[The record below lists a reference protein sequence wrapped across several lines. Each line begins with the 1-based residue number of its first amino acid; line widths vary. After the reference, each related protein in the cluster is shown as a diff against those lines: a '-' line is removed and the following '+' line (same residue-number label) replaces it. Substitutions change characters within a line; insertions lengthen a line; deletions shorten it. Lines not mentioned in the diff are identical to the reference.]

1 MKLYYYPALVI
12 ILLLFYSCTNLNNI
26 NEKSKKVDI
35 SNKNKKIEA
44 SCPNYYIPEET
55 KYLLNEKREK
65 VIKIRGVKL
74 QCEILKTPKGEK
86 NQKIIINQTIYYQ
99 VLKNKVKVNKNN
111 TYVYVALVNE
121 KNKNIKAKIL
131 SKIKIGSYKKVD
143 GKIYFKNNNKFK
155 IYNNE
160 QNKNLT
166 FYYGFQ
172 K

>member
-1 MKLYYYPALVI
+1 MRLNYYPALVI
-12 ILLLFYSCTNLNNI
+12 ILLLFYSCTSFNNLNV
-26 NEKSKKVDI
+26 KTKKADT
-35 SNKNKKIEA
+35 SNKNKKTEA

-55 KYLLNEKREK
+55 KYLVNAKREK

-74 QCEILKTPKGEK
+74 KCEILKSLKGEK

-99 VLKNKVKVNKNN
+99 VLKNRAKINKNN
-111 TYVYVALVNE
+111 TLVYTALVNE

-131 SKIKIGSYKKVD
+131 SKIKIEPYKKVD

-155 IYNNE
+155 IYNND

>member
-1 MKLYYYPALVI
+1 MRLNYYPALVI
-12 ILLLFYSCTNLNNI
+12 ILLLFYSCTSFNNLNV
-26 NEKSKKVDI
+26 KTKKADT
-35 SNKNKKIEA
+35 SNKNKKTEA

-55 KYLLNEKREK
+55 KYLVNAKREK

-74 QCEILKTPKGEK
+74 KCEILKSLKGEK

-99 VLKNKVKVNKNN
+99 VLKNRTKINKNN
-111 TYVYVALVNE
+111 TFVYTAIVNE

-131 SKIKIGSYKKVD
+131 SKIKIEPYKKID

>member
-1 MKLYYYPALVI
+1 MRLNYYPALVI
-12 ILLLFYSCTNLNNI
+12 ILLLFNSCTNLDNV
-26 NEKSKKVDI
+26 NEKTKKIVK
-35 SNKNKKIEA
+35 SNKNKKTEA
-44 SCPNYYIPEET
+44 SSPNYYIPEET
-55 KYLLNEKREK
+55 KYLLNAKREK
-65 VIKIRGVKL
+65 VIKIRGEKL
-74 QCEILKTPKGEK
+74 NCEILKNLKGEK

-99 VLKNKVKVNKNN
+99 VLKNRTKINKNN
-111 TYVYVALVNE
+111 TFVYTAIVNE

-131 SKIKIGSYKKVD
+131 SKIKIEPYKKVD

-155 IYNNE
+155 INNND